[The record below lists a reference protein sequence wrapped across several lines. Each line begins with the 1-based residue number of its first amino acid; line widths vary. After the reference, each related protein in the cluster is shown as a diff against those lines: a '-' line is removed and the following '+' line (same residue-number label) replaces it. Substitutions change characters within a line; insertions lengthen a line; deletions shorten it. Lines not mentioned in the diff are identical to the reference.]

1 MEKEVLNKK
10 LSFENRENL
19 PVDIRIFTK
28 EDFLRERVYKG
39 SSVPQDSR
47 FLPKE
52 QGGVFQ
58 YIDFSQSLY
67 EMRGGSAV
75 FYFCA
80 ENSDVVVGVAEL
92 EKDPNNKSVF
102 WLKGI
107 SVDPLYVQQGVAS
120 ALIENVLQYVKD
132 KNISLKV
139 SSYSSQGEEKLRKK
153 IEGLAREKQ
162 VVLIEGD

>member
-19 PVDIRIFTK
+19 PVDIRMFTK

-52 QGGVFQ
+52 QGGIFQ

-80 ENSDVVVGVAEL
+80 ENSGVVVGMAEL
-92 EKDPNNKSVF
+92 EKDPNDNSVL

-107 SVDPLYVQQGVAS
+107 SVDPLYVQRGIATV
-120 ALIENVLQYVKD
+120 LIENVLQYVKN

-139 SSYSSQGEEKLRKK
+139 SSYSSEGEEKLRKK
-153 IEGLAREKQ
+153 IEELAREKQ
-162 VVLIEGD
+162 VVLVEEE